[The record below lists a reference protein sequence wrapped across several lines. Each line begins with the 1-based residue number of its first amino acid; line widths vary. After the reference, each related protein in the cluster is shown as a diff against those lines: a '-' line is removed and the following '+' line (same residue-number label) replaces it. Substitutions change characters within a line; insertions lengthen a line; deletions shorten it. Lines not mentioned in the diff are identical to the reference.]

1 MPNGTPVE
9 IERVSVDAPES
20 RELMMEFWREIDE
33 LYANEAPTAWQLT
46 GMDQPGAAFFIVRRA
61 ANTIG
66 CAALRPLTESVVEL
80 KRMYVRPAARRTGVA
95 RQMVQ
100 RMEEFAR
107 DAGFSELWLETGFR
121 QPAAM
126 ALYESL
132 GYTRRAAFGD
142 HKGDPLNACYEKR
155 LR

>member
-1 MPNGTPVE
+1 MTLEFTRSQP
-9 IERVSVDAPES
+9 DAPES
-20 RELMMEFWREIDE
+20 RELMMEFWREIDK
-33 LYANEAPTAWQLT
+33 LYANEAPTAWELT
-46 GMDQPGAAFFIVRRA
+46 GMDQAGAAFFIVRREA
-61 ANTIG
+61 ETIG
-66 CAALRPLTESVVEL
+66 CAALRPLTKNAVEL

-100 RMEEFAR
+100 WMEEFAR
-107 DAGFSELWLETGFR
+107 AAGFSELWLETGLR